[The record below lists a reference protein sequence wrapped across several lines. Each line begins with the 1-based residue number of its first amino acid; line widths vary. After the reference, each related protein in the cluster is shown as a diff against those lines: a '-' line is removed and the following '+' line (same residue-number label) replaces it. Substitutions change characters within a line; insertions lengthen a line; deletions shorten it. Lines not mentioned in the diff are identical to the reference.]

1 MFAAVLLDAR
11 WMEAPMP
18 LGKSGQQGFTYL
30 MLLSLMAVM
39 LAGLSVVGPLWSAKV
54 QREQE
59 QDLLRIGLLYAAA
72 IDSYYN
78 APNIGLKAY
87 PHSID
92 ELLLDKR
99 TTVVVRHLRR
109 AYPDPVNPDKPW
121 VLITGADGSIRGVA
135 SSSTAMP
142 LHRTAL
148 QLEGVRLVPGR
159 TYQDWKFMAE
169 TSP

>member
-1 MFAAVLLDAR
+1 MFAAGLLDVR
-11 WMEAPMP
+11 WMELSMHP
-18 LGKSGQQGFTYL
+18 GKSRQQGFTYL

-39 LAGLSVVGPLWSAKV
+39 LAGLSVVGPLWSAMV
-54 QREQE
+54 QRERE
-59 QDLLRIGLLYAAA
+59 EDLLRIGLLYANA
-72 IDSYYN
+72 INSYYN
-78 APNIGLKAY
+78 APNIGLKTY
-87 PHSID
+87 PFSMD

-121 VLITGADGSIRGVA
+121 VLMKGADGSIRGVA
-135 SSSTAMP
+135 SSSTATP

-148 QLEGVRLVPGR
+148 QLEGVQLVAAR